1 MQNGNIKTIMAFFL
15 YFNTLNPH
23 PMRLHDLEVFQT
35 KQEEKHEAKQHAES
49 LSSAWGFPDKVNRS
63 REDHRP
69 NEEHDCMWFPNAQL

>member
-1 MQNGNIKTIMAFFL
+1 MLTVMMISLCSIYTILSLAKIGRPVMQNGNIKTIMAFFL

-49 LSSAWGFPDKVNRS
+49 LSSA
-63 REDHRP
+63 
-69 NEEHDCMWFPNAQL
+69 